1 MNELAKL
8 ENVHPLVKSDIQKQL
23 AKLQPEL
30 DEGLV
35 LTQDNV
41 HRVDKGAFT
50 TKYPISDIT
59 NNFDQITRNFGA
71 NQT

>member
-35 LTQDNV
+35 KRQYWRTPT
-41 HRVDKGAFT
+41 GARFSVLNDASF
-50 TKYPISDIT
+50 PT
-59 NNFDQITRNFGA
+59 NA
-71 NQT
+71 SK